1 MTHYSEAV
9 RRLGS
14 LVTAGTLLLVAGCST
29 LVGAGPPEPVVVG
42 VDLDLTGRSGGLD
55 TVFEQAL
62 QLRVEQLN
70 QQRDRSGDR
79 PVELR
84 MLDNA
89 SDHDTSIA
97 NLAELA
103 GDPRLSGIITGSCGQ
118 CVIAAAEQINTA
130 AVPVI
135 SLASEDAVAEPVAE
149 RRFTFRLGPSAA
161 GSADVMATEL
171 ASRDVTTIGLVTS
184 VDQYGSDGARE
195 LREAAATLGIEM
207 PVHEVVPAEGADD
220 LAGLADRIADWSPEP
235 DPFTPAA
242 QEEPAGLDAVVLWTP
257 EQPALELAVALRGA
271 GWDGPLWL
279 DMAAAGDLF
288 YVGEQAAALT
298 GARLLASDTLAMD
311 DVVASVPDLAK
322 RRDWFDS
329 YLSRYGGYHAGA
341 SYAADALDLIIEA
354 TDRIGT
360 DPARVRDTLE
370 ALRLSGRTGPVGF
383 TPANHSG
390 FDPRSLAVLRFTE
403 DRWHASAT

>member
-1 MTHYSEAV
+1 MPCPSAV
-9 RRLGS
+9 ARRLGS
-14 LVTAGTLLLVAGCST
+14 LVTAGTLLVVTGCSA
-29 LVGAGPPEPVVVG
+29 LAGAGPPEPVIVG

-70 QQRDRSGDR
+70 QQRERSGDR
-79 PVELR
+79 PVQLR

-89 SDHDTSIA
+89 SDRDASIA

-103 GDPRLSGIITGSCGQ
+103 TDPRVSGIITGGCGQ
-118 CVIAAAEQINTA
+118 CVIAAAEEINAA

-149 RRFTFRLGPSAA
+149 RRFIFRLGPDAA
-161 GSADVMATEL
+161 GSADVLATEL
-171 ASRDVTTIGLVTS
+171 SSREVNTIGLVTS
-184 VDQYGSDGARE
+184 DDQYGSDGARE
-195 LREAAATLGIEM
+195 LGEATATLRIEV
-207 PVHEVVPAEGADD
+207 PIHEVVPDGGADD
-220 LAGLADRIADWSPEP
+220 LAGLVDRIARWTPEL
-235 DPFTPAA
+235 DPFAPAP
-242 QEEPAGLDAVVLWTP
+242 QEPAGLDAVVLWTP
-257 EQPALELAVALRGA
+257 EQQALELAVALRGA
-271 GWDGPLWL
+271 GWDGSLWL

-288 YVGEQAAALT
+288 YVGEVAAALD
-298 GARLLASDTLAMD
+298 GAWLLASDTLAMD

-329 YLSRYGGYHAGA
+329 YLSRYGGYHARA
-341 SYAADALDLIIEA
+341 SFAADALDLIVEA

-360 DPARVRDTLE
+360 DPTRVRDTLE
-370 ALRLSGRTGPVGF
+370 AIGLSGRTGPVGF
-383 TPANHSG
+383 APANHSG